1 VGEAAPHPPT
11 GPPAEVAGDDGVRRA
26 YLGV

>member
-1 VGEAAPHPPT
+1 VEAGRVTLA
-11 GPPAEVAGDDGVRRA
+11 GPADRVAGDDGVRRA

>member
-1 VGEAAPHPPT
+1 VVEAGRITLA
-11 GPPAEVAGDDGVRRA
+11 GPAAEIAGDDGVRRA